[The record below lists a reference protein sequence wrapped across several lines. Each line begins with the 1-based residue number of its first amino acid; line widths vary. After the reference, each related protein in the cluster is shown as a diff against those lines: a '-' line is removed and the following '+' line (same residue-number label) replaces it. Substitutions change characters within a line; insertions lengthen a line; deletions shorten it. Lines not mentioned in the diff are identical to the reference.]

1 VSGLRELILETQ
13 KFNKKPIVHKASRR
27 KLVDDNNHVNS
38 GSIGNTSKSS
48 SSSSGDDDDDIDAS
62 GAFRHELQEKDY
74 EYNFD
79 TIIFGKCMFMSFMKA
94 SVITKVKIDATI
106 TITSGSFSYLHT
118 ICAWFSNNCN
128 DK

>member
-27 KLVDDNNHVNS
+27 KLADDNNHVNS
-38 GSIGNTSKSS
+38 GSISNISKSS
-48 SSSSGDDDDDIDAS
+48 SSSISNGDDGKDEI
-62 GAFRHELQEKDY
+62 GAFQHELEEKEY

-106 TITSGSFSYLHT
+106 TSGSFSYLHT
-118 ICAWFSNNCN
+118 ICDWFFNNYN